1 MRQPATAVVARQAA
15 EAVAFWSSR
24 GSRGRCVVAFWCNA
38 GEHRSVA
45 AAEAY
50 ARAQGGRA
58 LHLCAEQWHYRG
70 CGMCPECDPDVPNPR
85 RQAAW
90 DEFRRIMEA
99 GR

>member
-1 MRQPATAVVARQAA
+1 MRQPATAAVARQAA
-15 EAVAFWSSR
+15 EGQR
-24 GSRGRCVVAFWCNA
+24 RCRGRCVVAFWCNA

-50 ARAQGGRA
+50 ARARGGRA

-70 CGMCPECDPDVPNPR
+70 CGMCRECDPDVPNTR

-90 DEFRRIMEA
+90 DEFRQLMEA
-99 GR
+99 GG

>member
-1 MRQPATAVVARQAA
+1 MRQPATAAVARQAA
-15 EAVAFWSSR
+15 EGQR
-24 GSRGRCVVAFWCNA
+24 RCRGRCVVAFWCNA

-50 ARAQGGRA
+50 ARARGGRA

-70 CGMCPECDPDVPNPR
+70 CGMCRECDPDVPNPR

-90 DEFRRIMEA
+90 DKFRQIMEA

>member
-1 MRQPATAVVARQAA
+1 MRQPATAAVARQAA
-15 EAVAFWSSR
+15 EGQR
-24 GSRGRCVVAFWCNA
+24 RCRGRCVVAFWSIA
-38 GEHRSVA
+38 GELQSVA

-50 ARAQGGRA
+50 ARARGGRA

-70 CGMCPECDPDVPNPR
+70 CGMCRECDPDVPNPR

>member
-1 MRQPATAVVARQAA
+1 MRQPATAAVARQAA
-15 EAVAFWSSR
+15 EGQR
-24 GSRGRCVVAFWCNA
+24 RCRGRCVVAFWCNA

-50 ARAQGGRA
+50 ARARGGRA

-70 CGMCPECDPDVPNPR
+70 CGMCRECDPDVPNTR

-90 DEFRRIMEA
+90 DEFRQFMEA
-99 GR
+99 GG